1 MVIVTIP
8 RKIPETSRVGY
19 ISLSLYLLMTSVY
32 IENDMAHK
40 RAKTLPKKLFESR
53 LSDTII
59 IIPNS
64 PISII
69 TIFLGPIFSLKKI
82 NAKNAE
88 IKGIELKVNKVFP
101 IEVKA
106 NA

>member
-1 MVIVTIP
+1 MVTIP

-19 ISLSLYLLMTSVY
+19 ISFSRYLLMTSVY
-32 IENDMAHK
+32 RENDMAHK

-64 PISII
+64 PISSII
-69 TIFLGPIFSLKKI
+69 IFLGPIFSLKKI
-82 NAKNAE
+82 YAKNAV
-88 IKGIELKVNKVFP
+88 IKGI
-101 IEVKA
+101 
-106 NA
+106 